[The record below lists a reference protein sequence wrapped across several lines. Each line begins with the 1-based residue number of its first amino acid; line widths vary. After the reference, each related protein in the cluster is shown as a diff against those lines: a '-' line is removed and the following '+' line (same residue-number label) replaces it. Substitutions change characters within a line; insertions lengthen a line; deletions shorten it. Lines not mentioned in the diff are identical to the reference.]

1 MLCSIEIESL
11 RDIPFPDR
19 GIDINRIGNFTHFQI
34 TLGEGLILIRMINMY
49 EEKIDHLIK
58 CKKCPNTSVMSSSL
72 QYFKRLFW
80 VSFEINSV
88 SIILCLFL
96 SRFHQPNEGY
106 PLL

>member
-49 EEKIDHLIK
+49 EEKIRSFDKMQEVSQHL
-58 CKKCPNTSVMSSSL
+58 C
-72 QYFKRLFW
+72 YELFAAI
-80 VSFEINSV
+80 F
-88 SIILCLFL
+88 
-96 SRFHQPNEGY
+96 QKT
-106 PLL
+106 LLGFV